1 MMDVYVYDIFF
12 VDDVRVLCLLYTSF
26 LQPIN
31 VLICARLSWGHRSVS
46 IRIECFNKY
55 ASKEEMMKQYV
66 KYDI

>member
-1 MMDVYVYDIFF
+1 M
-12 VDDVRVLCLLYTSF
+12 LCLLYTSF

-46 IRIECFNKY
+46 IRKECFNKY

-66 KYDI
+66 KLPYDNYNDVKEIGL

>member
-1 MMDVYVYDIFF
+1 M
-12 VDDVRVLCLLYTSF
+12 LCLLNTSF

-55 ASKEEMMKQYV
+55 ASKDEMMKQYV
-66 KYDI
+66 KLPYDNYNDVKEIGL

>member
-1 MMDVYVYDIFF
+1 M
-12 VDDVRVLCLLYTSF
+12 LCLLNTSF

-55 ASKEEMMKQYV
+55 ASKDEMMKQYV
-66 KYDI
+66 KLPYDNYNDVKEIGLK

>member
-1 MMDVYVYDIFF
+1 M
-12 VDDVRVLCLLYTSF
+12 LCLLYTGTSF

-46 IRIECFNKY
+46 IRKECFNKY

-66 KYDI
+66 KLPYDNYNDVKEIGLK

>member
-1 MMDVYVYDIFF
+1 M
-12 VDDVRVLCLLYTSF
+12 LCLLNTSF

-46 IRIECFNKY
+46 IRKECFNKY

-66 KYDI
+66 KLPYDNYNDVKEIGLK

>member
-1 MMDVYVYDIFF
+1 M
-12 VDDVRVLCLLYTSF
+12 LCLRYTSF

-46 IRIECFNKY
+46 IRKECFNKY

-66 KYDI
+66 KLPYDNYNDVKEIGL